1 MKVDSIKIN
10 GFKKLVQFSI
20 DPDGKSV
27 EISGRNGNGK
37 SSIIDAIWVT
47 LTGKDVPGIP
57 INKECVKAKIIVGLD
72 SGHTATLEFK
82 ARGGKT
88 LTVEGP
94 DGMPVKAPQAF
105 LNDLIGRISFDPF
118 DFVNKTPK
126 QQKEFLQDLL
136 KIDNSDL
143 DVQKNAALTE
153 KREAEADRNAIERQ
167 LEELAGI
174 TETVPVDVSKLMAA
188 QESRQK
194 VSQDLDK
201 ARHTLES
208 VRVMISTSEDRE
220 KRISDEIERTRE
232 QLQRQV
238 EELAAANAETETAK
252 DRLNRGTE
260 VVKSLEKALESVPD
274 HSQDI
279 RDASEINR
287 KAESWKRKQ
296 ALRAELDI
304 VEKSVDASKQTLEDI
319 ENDRKERLFAAK
331 FPVPGMEFT
340 EDGVLFNGLP
350 FDSGNQCQSDILRV
364 GVAIAV
370 AQDPAL
376 KIVRIKDGSLLD
388 SASKRELLGQLAEFG
403 FQAFIETVADS
414 ELQALTIDETP
425 AKLPA

>member
-27 EISGRNGNGK
+27 EISGRNGQGK
-37 SSIIDAIWVT
+37 SSIIDAIWVV

-57 INKECVKAKIIVGLD
+57 INRECVKAKIIVGLD
-72 SGHTATLEFK
+72 SGHTAMLEFK

-118 DFVNKTPK
+118 EFVNKTPK

-136 KIDNSDL
+136 KIDTSDL
-143 DVQKNAALTE
+143 DVRKNAALTE
-153 KREAEADRNAIERQ
+153 KRGAEADRNAIEKQ

-174 TETVPVDVSKLMAA
+174 TETNPVDVSELMSA
-188 QESRQK
+188 QEKRQE
-194 VSQDLDK
+194 VTQSLDK
-201 ARHTLES
+201 ARHGLES
-208 VRVMISTSEDRE
+208 INVQIATSTERAQ
-220 KRISDEIERTRE
+220 RISEEIERTRAD
-232 QLQRQV
+232 LARQENKFISV
-238 EELAAANAETETAK
+238 RKEIEAAKERIKRGETIVADLANSLYKIPDNAQE
-252 DRLNRGTE
+252 
-260 VVKSLEKALESVPD
+260 
-274 HSQDI
+274 I
-279 RDASEINR
+279 RDASETNR
-287 KAESWKRKQ
+287 KAEAWKRKT
-296 ALRAELDI
+296 ALRAELNV
-304 VEKSVDASKQTLEDI
+304 VEKSIAASKQAIDDI

-331 FPVPGMEFT
+331 FPVEGLEFT

-388 SASKRELLGQLAEFG
+388 SARKREVLAQLERSG

-425 AKLPA
+425 VKQPA

>member
-94 DGMPVKAPQAF
+94 DGMPVNAPQKF

-143 DVQKNAALTE
+143 DVRKNAALTE

-174 TETVPVDVSKLMAA
+174 TETLPVDVSTLLAA

-194 VSQDLDK
+194 IAQDLDK

-208 VRVMISTSEDRE
+208 VCVQISTSADRKE
-220 KRISDEIERTRE
+220 RIYAELERTRE
-232 QLQRQV
+232 QLKRQ
-238 EELAAANAETETAK
+238 EAELAAAEEETKTARERK
-252 DRLNRGTE
+252 AKGE
-260 VVKSLEKALESVPD
+260 VVVASLESELEAAPD
-274 HSQDI
+274 HSQSI

-287 KAESWKRKQ
+287 KAEAWKRKQ
-296 ALRAELDI
+296 ALRAEMD
-304 VEKSVDASKQTLEDI
+304 VAEKSIEASKQALADI
-319 ENDRKERLFAAK
+319 ENDRKERLFSAK
-331 FPVPGMEFT
+331 FPVEGLEFT

-388 SASKRELLGQLAEFG
+388 SARKRELLEQLSASG

-414 ELQALTIDETP
+414 ELQALTIDESP
-425 AKLPA
+425 VKAGE

>member
-1 MKVDSIKIN
+1 MKIETIKIN

-27 EISGRNGNGK
+27 EISGRNGQGK
-37 SSIIDAIWVT
+37 SSIIDAIWVV

-82 ARGGKT
+82 ARGGKV

-105 LNDLIGRISFDPF
+105 LNELIGRISFDPF
-118 DFVNKTPK
+118 EFVNKTPK

-143 DVQKNAALTE
+143 DVRKNAALTE
-153 KREAEADRNAIERQ
+153 KREAEADRNAIEKQ

-174 TETVPVDVSKLMAA
+174 TETKPVDVSELMSA
-188 QESRQK
+188 QEKRQE
-194 VSQDLDK
+194 VAQTLDK
-201 ARHTLES
+201 ARHGLES
-208 VRVMISTSEDRE
+208 INVQMSNSAERAR
-220 KRISDEIERTRE
+220 RISEEIRKLRSELECQERD
-232 QLQRQV
+232 LD
-238 EELAAANAETETAK
+238 AALEETETAK
-252 DRLNRGTE
+252 QRIQRGNE
-260 VVKSLEKALESVPD
+260 VVTDLEKRLQEIPD
-274 HSQDI
+274 NAQAI
-279 RDASEINR
+279 RDASETNR
-287 KAESWKRKQ
+287 KAEAWKRKT
-296 ALRAELDI
+296 ALREELKV
-304 VEKSVDASKQTLEDI
+304 VEKSIDASKQAIEDI
-319 ENDRKERLFAAK
+319 ESDRKERLFSAK
-331 FPVPGMEFT
+331 FPVEGLEFT

-388 SASKRELLGQLAEFG
+388 SARKAELLEQLAASG
-403 FQAFIETVADS
+403 FQTFIESVADT
-414 ELQALTIDETP
+414 ELQAITIESTP
-425 AKLPA
+425 AKSE

>member
-1 MKVDSIKIN
+1 MKIETIKIN

-27 EISGRNGNGK
+27 EISGRNGQGK
-37 SSIIDAIWVT
+37 SSIIDAIWVV

-82 ARGGKT
+82 ARGGKV

-105 LNDLIGRISFDPF
+105 LNELIGRISFDPF
-118 DFVNKTPK
+118 EFVNKTPK

-143 DVQKNAALTE
+143 DVRKNAALTE
-153 KREAEADRNAIERQ
+153 KREAEADRNAIEKQ
-167 LEELAGI
+167 FEELAGI
-174 TETVPVDVSKLMAA
+174 TETQPVDVSELMST
-188 QESRQK
+188 QEKRQE
-194 VSQDLDK
+194 VTQSLDK
-201 ARHTLES
+201 ARHGLES
-208 VRVMISTSEDRE
+208 INVQIDNSTERAQ
-220 KRISDEIERTRE
+220 RISEEIERTRA
-232 QLQRQV
+232 
-238 EELAAANAETETAK
+238 ELARQERELDAAKEETAIAK
-252 DRLNRGTE
+252 DRVNRGE
-260 VVKSLEKALESVPD
+260 VVVADLEKALQEIPD
-274 HSQDI
+274 NAQAI
-279 RDASEINR
+279 RDASETNR
-287 KAESWKRKQ
+287 KAEAWKRKT
-296 ALRAELDI
+296 ALREELKV
-304 VEKSVDASKQTLEDI
+304 VEKSIDASKQAIEDT
-319 ENDRKERLFAAK
+319 ESDRKERLFSAK
-331 FPVPGMEFT
+331 FPVEGLEFT

-388 SASKRELLGQLAEFG
+388 QKRKAELLEQLAQSG
-403 FQAFIETVADS
+403 FQTFIESVADT
-414 ELQALTIDETP
+414 ELQAMTIESTP
-425 AKLPA
+425 AKSE

>member
-27 EISGRNGNGK
+27 EISGRNGQGK
-37 SSIIDAIWVT
+37 SSIIDAIWVV

-57 INKECVKAKIIVGLD
+57 INRECVKAKIIVGLD

-105 LNDLIGRISFDPF
+105 LNELIGRISFDPF
-118 DFVNKTPK
+118 EFVNKTPK

-143 DVQKNAALTE
+143 DVRKNTALTE

-167 LEELAGI
+167 LEELVGI
-174 TETVPVDVSKLMAA
+174 TEMVPVDVSKLMAA

-194 VSQDLDK
+194 IAQDLDK
-201 ARHTLES
+201 AQHTLES
-208 VRVMISTSEDRE
+208 VRVSISTSEGRI
-220 KRISDEIERTRE
+220 KRISEEITRTRE
-232 QLQRQV
+232 QLIRQEAEFEAAKAEIEIA
-238 EELAAANAETETAK
+238 EERIKRGETVVADLANSLFKIPDNAQE
-252 DRLNRGTE
+252 
-260 VVKSLEKALESVPD
+260 
-274 HSQDI
+274 I
-279 RDASEINR
+279 RDASETNR
-287 KAESWKRKQ
+287 KAEAWKRKT
-296 ALRAELDI
+296 ALRAELKV
-304 VEKSVDASKQTLEDI
+304 VEKSIEASKQAIDDI

-340 EDGVLFNGLP
+340 EDGVLFKGLP

-388 SASKRELLGQLAEFG
+388 SSSKRELLEQLAEFG
-403 FQAFIETVADS
+403 FQAFVETVADS

-425 AKLPA
+425 VKLPA